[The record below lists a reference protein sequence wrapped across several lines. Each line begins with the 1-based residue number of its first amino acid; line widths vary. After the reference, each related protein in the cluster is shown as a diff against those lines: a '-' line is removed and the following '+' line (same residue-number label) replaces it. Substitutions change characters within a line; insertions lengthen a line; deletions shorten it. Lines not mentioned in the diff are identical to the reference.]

1 VAGTEPAHVTRS
13 EPAVATSTAEK
24 RERVTNAR
32 AAVVRQVAARAM
44 NPQPS
49 LRITRSEPARDAA
62 LLERAEDGDLAGVRR
77 LVAEGASQDARAA
90 AGLAPLM
97 LAVIHDQTA
106 IIDLLIARNAGVNAQ
121 NGLGLTPLMFAAI
134 NNRASALQTL
144 MARGANPNVR
154 TRAGWTALTYAA
166 WRGHPEIVRVLLARG
181 ADARVIDRAGWTAL
195 EYATWRAGQ

>member
-1 VAGTEPAHVTRS
+1 
-13 EPAVATSTAEK
+13 
-24 RERVTNAR
+24 
-32 AAVVRQVAARAM
+32 
-44 NPQPS
+44 
-49 LRITRSEPARDAA
+49 D
-62 LLERAEDGDLAGVRR
+62 
-77 LVAEGASQDARAA
+77 A
-90 AGLAPLM
+90 AGLTPLM

-166 WRGHPEIVRVLLARG
+166 WRGHPGIVRVLLARG

-195 EYATWRAGQ
+195 EYATWRAGQPASSEDGSTVMSGEGSPRVTTSAADYPAVIALLQRAEVKRDRVPF